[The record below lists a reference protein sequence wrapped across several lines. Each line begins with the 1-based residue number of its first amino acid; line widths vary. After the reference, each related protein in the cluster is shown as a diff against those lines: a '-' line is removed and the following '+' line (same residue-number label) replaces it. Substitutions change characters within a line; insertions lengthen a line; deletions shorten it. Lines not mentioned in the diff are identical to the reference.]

1 MECGTKSLVFLLAA
15 VALPTLTG
23 CNGANMAV
31 QGPNDPMPTPAPAPT
46 PTPTTP
52 NEWVWVSGA
61 DTVSQAGSYG
71 TLGTAAA
78 GNVPGARA
86 GAVSWTDAQ
95 GNLWL
100 FGGAGPMVGG
110 GCNQFDPLCWAGTNS
125 YYNDLWK
132 FNGSEW
138 TWMGGSNATDQPG
151 SYRTQGVAAAGNSPG
166 ARLGAVS
173 WRDAAGNLWLFGGT
187 GYDSAGAAGY
197 LNDLWEYSGGAWTW
211 VGGAK
216 EINQGGTYG
225 TQGTAAPGNFPGA
238 RADAIGL
245 TDASGNLW
253 LFGGQGCADFCGAY
267 MNDLW
272 EFTGGQW
279 TWVSGFDV
287 FFPTQPGVY
296 GTQWTPAPGNVPGGR
311 SNASG
316 WLDSSGNFW
325 VFGGV
330 GWGSQTTNVAEL
342 NDLWRFSKGQW
353 TWMGGPDESWSEV
366 DQLGIYG
373 TQGTAAPGNL
383 PGSRDSGM
391 SWTDAEGN
399 LWLFGGE
406 GFSSVYTATSPYM
419 NDLWKYS
426 NGQWT
431 WMDGS
436 NVGGRTGTYGTL
448 GTPAAGNN
456 PGGRVGAATWID
468 ASGNLW
474 LFGGLGGD
482 SAGNLGDL
490 NDLWEYQP

>member
-1 MECGTKSLVFLLAA
+1 
-15 VALPTLTG
+15 
-23 CNGANMAV
+23 
-31 QGPNDPMPTPAPAPT
+31 
-46 PTPTTP
+46 
-52 NEWVWVSGA
+52 
-61 DTVSQAGSYG
+61 
-71 TLGTAAA
+71 
-78 GNVPGARA
+78 
-86 GAVSWTDAQ
+86 
-95 GNLWL
+95 
-100 FGGAGPMVGG
+100 
-110 GCNQFDPLCWAGTNS
+110 
-125 YYNDLWK
+125 
-132 FNGSEW
+132 
-138 TWMGGSNATDQPG
+138 
-151 SYRTQGVAAAGNSPG
+151 
-166 ARLGAVS
+166 
-173 WRDAAGNLWLFGGT
+173 
-187 GYDSAGAAGY
+187 
-197 LNDLWEYSGGAWTW
+197 
-211 VGGAK
+211 
-216 EINQGGTYG
+216 
-225 TQGTAAPGNFPGA
+225 
-238 RADAIGL
+238 
-245 TDASGNLW
+245 
-253 LFGGQGCADFCGAY
+253 
-267 MNDLW
+267 
-272 EFTGGQW
+272 
-279 TWVSGFDV
+279 
-287 FFPTQPGVY
+287 
-296 GTQWTPAPGNVPGGR
+296 
-311 SNASG
+311 
-316 WLDSSGNFW
+316 
-325 VFGGV
+325 
-330 GWGSQTTNVAEL
+330 VAEL